1 MCESFPV
8 PQITI
13 STVED
18 PFEGLERPML
28 TYLEKSKINWSK
40 WRRNKKEKDIEEI
53 LAKQDI
59 KKIKRD
65 ERLKVFLGRIKERRN
80 AVCEVLMPRDYF
92 ADLSHLELLNVLK
105 LSGLI

>member
-8 PQITI
+8 LQITI

-28 TYLEKSKINWSK
+28 TYLEKRKIQGPKRKRSSKEENIK
-40 WRRNKKEKDIEEI
+40 EI

-59 KKIKRD
+59 KKRD
-65 ERLKVFLGRIKERRN
+65 ERLTVFFERIKERRN
-80 AVCEVLMPRDYF
+80 AVCEVLMPQDYF
-92 ADLSHLELLNVLK
+92 ADLSNLELLNVLK

>member
-18 PFEGLERPML
+18 PFESLERPML
-28 TYLEKSKINWSK
+28 TYLEKKKINWPK
-40 WRRNKKEKDIEEI
+40 RRRNRKEEDIVEI

-59 KKIKRD
+59 NKLKRD
-65 ERLKVFLGRIKERRN
+65 GRLTVFWGRIKERRN

-92 ADLSHLELLNVLK
+92 ADLSNLELLNVLK

>member
-13 STVED
+13 SKVED

-28 TYLEKSKINWSK
+28 TYLEKTKINWPK
-40 WRRNKKEKDIEEI
+40 RRRSRKEEDIEEI

-59 KKIKRD
+59 KKRD
-65 ERLKVFLGRIKERRN
+65 AKLTVFFKRIKDRRN

>member
-13 STVED
+13 SKVED

-28 TYLEKSKINWSK
+28 THLEKSKIKGSK
-40 WRRNKKEKDIEEI
+40 RKRSSKGENIEEI
-53 LAKQDI
+53 LAKLDI
-59 KKIKRD
+59 KKRD
-65 ERLKVFLGRIKERRN
+65 ERRTVFLERIKERRN

-92 ADLSHLELLNVLK
+92 ADLSDLELLNVLK

>member
-28 TYLEKSKINWSK
+28 TYLEKRKIQGPKRKRS
-40 WRRNKKEKDIEEI
+40 RKEEDIEQI

-59 KKIKRD
+59 KKLKRD
-65 ERLKVFLGRIKERRN
+65 ERLTVFLGRMKERRN
-80 AVCEVLMPRDYF
+80 AVCGVLMPRDYF

>member
-18 PFEGLERPML
+18 PFESLERPML
-28 TYLEKSKINWSK
+28 TYLEKTKINWSK
-40 WRRNKKEKDIEEI
+40 RRRTRKEEDIEEI

-59 KKIKRD
+59 KKLKRD
-65 ERLKVFLGRIKERRN
+65 ERLTVFLGRIKERRN

>member
-1 MCESFPV
+1 MYENFPV

-18 PFEGLERPML
+18 PFESLERPML
-28 TYLEKSKINWSK
+28 TYLEKRKINWSK
-40 WRRNKKEKDIEEI
+40 RRRSRKEEDVEEI

-59 KKIKRD
+59 KKLKRD
-65 ERLKVFLGRIKERRN
+65 ERLTVFLEQIKERRN

-105 LSGLI
+105 L

>member
-1 MCESFPV
+1 MCESFPI

-18 PFEGLERPML
+18 PFGGLERPML
-28 TYLEKSKINWSK
+28 TYLEKRKINWSK
-40 WRRNKKEKDIEEI
+40 RRRNRKEEDIEEM

-59 KKIKRD
+59 KKVKRD
-65 ERLKVFLGRIKERRN
+65 ERLTVFLGRIKERRN

-92 ADLSHLELLNVLK
+92 ADLSYLELLSVLK

>member
-8 PQITI
+8 LQITI

-18 PFEGLERPML
+18 PFESLERPML
-28 TYLEKSKINWSK
+28 TYLEKKKITWPK
-40 WRRNKKEKDIEEI
+40 RRRSRKEEDIEEI

-59 KKIKRD
+59 KKVKRD
-65 ERLKVFLGRIKERRN
+65 ERLTVFLGRMKERRN

-92 ADLSHLELLNVLK
+92 ADLAHLELLNVLK

>member
-8 PQITI
+8 PRITI

-18 PFEGLERPML
+18 PFEGLERAML
-28 TYLEKSKINWSK
+28 TYLEKRKINWSK
-40 WRRNKKEKDIEEI
+40 RRRNKKEKDIEEI

-59 KKIKRD
+59 KKLKRD

>member
-8 PQITI
+8 LQITI

-28 TYLEKSKINWSK
+28 TYLEKRKIQEPKRKRSSKEENIK
-40 WRRNKKEKDIEEI
+40 EI

-59 KKIKRD
+59 KKRD
-65 ERLKVFLGRIKERRN
+65 ERLTVFFERIKERRN

-92 ADLSHLELLNVLK
+92 ADLSNLELLNVLK

>member
-1 MCESFPV
+1 MSESFPI

-28 TYLEKSKINWSK
+28 TYLEKRKINWSK
-40 WRRNKKEKDIEEI
+40 RRRNKKEKDIEEI

-80 AVCEVLMPRDYF
+80 AVCEVLVSKDYF
-92 ADLSHLELLNVLK
+92 ASVPRLELLHKLK
-105 LSGLI
+105 LSDLI